1 MIKPELFD
9 AIELLVDLPEVSIKA
24 GEIGTIVEKYDD
36 RAYEV
41 EFANNDG
48 ETLALL
54 ALTADKFIVVW
65 KNETQDW
72 VSLGDRIAA
81 MLQPLSEDS
90 QKQVLNF
97 TRSLYKISA

>member
-1 MIKPELFD
+1 M
-9 AIELLVDLPEVSIKA
+9 
-24 GEIGTIVEKYDD
+24 
-36 RAYEV
+36 
-41 EFANNDG
+41 EFANDDG

-72 VSLGDRIAA
+72 IPLGDRIAA

>member
-9 AIELLVDLPEVSIKA
+9 VIELLVDLPEEEVNA
-24 GEIGTIVEKYDD
+24 GELGTIVEKYDD

-41 EFANNDG
+41 EFANDEG

-54 ALTADKFIVVW
+54 ALTPEKFSVVW
-65 KNETQDW
+65 KSETQDW

-81 MLQPLSEDS
+81 MLQPLSEDR

-97 TRSLYKISA
+97 TLSLYKTSA

>member
-1 MIKPELFD
+1 M
-9 AIELLVDLPEVSIKA
+9 
-24 GEIGTIVEKYDD
+24 
-36 RAYEV
+36 
-41 EFANNDG
+41 EFANDDG

-72 VSLGDRIAA
+72 IPLGDHIAA
-81 MLQPLSEDS
+81 MFQMLSEDR

>member
-9 AIELLVDLPEVSIKA
+9 AIELLVDLPEVNIKA

-54 ALTADKFIVVW
+54 ALTVDQFIVVW

-72 VSLGDRIAA
+72 IPLGDRIAA
-81 MLQPLSEDS
+81 
-90 QKQVLNF
+90 
-97 TRSLYKISA
+97 I

>member
-9 AIELLVDLPEVSIKA
+9 VVELLVDLPDLGINV
-24 GEIGTIVEKYDD
+24 GELGTIVEEYDD

-41 EFANNDG
+41 EFSNSEG
-48 ETLALL
+48 ETTALL
-54 ALTADKFIVVW
+54 ALTTDKFIVVW

-72 VSLGDRIAA
+72 VSLRDRIAA
-81 MLQPLSEDS
+81 MLENLPEDR

-97 TRSLYKISA
+97 TRSLHTTPN

>member
-36 RAYEV
+36 HAYEV
-41 EFANNDG
+41 EFANDDG

-97 TRSLYKISA
+97 TRSLYKTPA